1 MRPFQRVIAFFFIL
15 MVLAGITSAQSRNS
29 NGIVKNVSVTIDD
42 LPLNIA
48 SRVSNE
54 EMKSIVDTLVSR
66 IRTERIP
73 VVAFVNEKKLE
84 KNGSRDIQ
92 RVNILKTWLDSGIE
106 LANHTYSHKS
116 ANDVPVDEYEQDIL
130 QGERT
135 IKELMAG
142 RGMQLRY
149 FRHPFLMTGRSIEAR
164 NEIAKF
170 LESHNYTIAPVT
182 IDNSEWVFSA
192 AYDHARKID
201 DATLMKKIGQEYI
214 GYMKSK
220 FQYFER
226 ESEKLFGR
234 QINQIL
240 LIHSNSLNSEYFNL
254 LCSMIKDLGYRFISL
269 GDALKDPAYSSSDTY
284 IGKRGISWLDR
295 WAITQRKP
303 KEFFID
309 EPRVPRYIMQLANVD
324 SE

>member
-1 MRPFQRVIAFFFIL
+1 MRPFQRVIPFFVLII
-15 MVLAGITSAQSRNS
+15 VLAGNTSAQSRSS
-29 NGIVKNVSVTIDD
+29 NGYVKNVSVTIDD

-54 EMKSIVDTLVSR
+54 ELKSIVDTLVSR

-73 VVAFVNEKKLE
+73 VVAFANEKKLE
-84 KNGSRDIQ
+84 INGSRDIQ

-106 LANHTYSHKS
+106 LGNHTYSHKS

-130 QGERT
+130 QGDRT

-142 RGMQLRY
+142 RGMKLRY
-149 FRHPFLMTGRSIEAR
+149 FRHPYLMTGRSLEVK
-164 NEIAKF
+164 NEITKF
-170 LESHNYTIAPVT
+170 LTDHGYIIAPVT
-182 IDNSEWVFSA
+182 IDNSEWIFSA
-192 AYDHARKID
+192 AYEKARKAVD
-201 DATLMKKIGQEYI
+201 TTLMEKVGHEYI
-214 GYMKSK
+214 GYMKAK

-226 ESEKLFGR
+226 QSTRLFGR
-234 QINQIL
+234 QINQVL
-240 LIHSNSLNSEYFNL
+240 LIHSNRLNSEYFNV
-254 LCSMIKDLGYRFISL
+254 LCSMVKDLGYHFISL

-284 IGKRGISWLDR
+284 IGRGGISWLDR
-295 WAITQRKP
+295 WAITKGKP

-309 EPRVPRYIMQLANVD
+309 EPRAPRYIMQLANVD